1 MPCVLVIGATGDVG
15 QGVVAALLQ
24 SGQSVL
30 AVARQAPR
38 LQALALALGSPP
50 ALRTLTGSVASDA
63 QAAALKARV
72 QALCPALSGV
82 VVSVNAPRE
91 LAELLA
97 QSTAQFTARVGAD
110 LATHF
115 TAARTFLPLL
125 APGSTYLGIGG
136 GSADF
141 VLEGAVHLSVAQ
153 AGLRM
158 LYRGLAHEAAMLPT
172 QPHVRELVIASVVNG
187 ASNRAQAHPAWV
199 TAEEV
204 GALATRLITHPSHYP
219 HPIWRIARRDVSGE
233 PVISPEGP
241 TRIQGLHQ
249 PLEPH

>member
-24 SGQSVL
+24 AGRQVL
-30 AVARQAPR
+30 AVARQAQR
-38 LQALALALGSPP
+38 LQALAQALGSPP

-63 QAAALKARV
+63 QAAA
-72 QALCPALSGV
+72 
-82 VVSVNAPRE
+82 
-91 LAELLA
+91 
-97 QSTAQFTARVGAD
+97 
-110 LATHF
+110 
-115 TAARTFLPLL
+115 
-125 APGSTYLGIGG
+125 
-136 GSADF
+136 
-141 VLEGAVHLSVAQ
+141 
-153 AGLRM
+153 
-158 LYRGLAHEAAMLPT
+158 MLPT

-187 ASNRAQAHPAWV
+187 ASTRTQAHPAWV

-204 GALATRLITHPSHYP
+204 GALATRLITHPGHYP